1 MTDARPASR
10 LKRLA
15 TDRTLAAI
23 LCAASVVAVA
33 GPAASLAL
41 HLLGMQRPVDAPAV
55 FDPVLAEPPWSLLLR
70 SATWAVGIAVRATP
84 AAVPA
89 AGRGRGRPA
98 AMLAF
103 LAPLALP
110 SYFAYA
116 ALNLLRAPGTPLGD
130 WLAGLADHG
139 WPDAPM
145 LAGRAIAAV
154 ALVLWTWPL
163 AMLALL
169 PAVRAVSDDTLDQL
183 DVDAPDAARRMLT
196 RLSLL
201 GVAPLLAASL
211 VGLVVLGSPVPLH
224 VAQVPTASMAVW
236 IGLMQDPANPRHWL
250 AGWPL
255 LAPAIIAATWLAMRL
270 GPGGESGEAPS
281 TPRPR
286 RAPGLACAAGALWV
300 ASVAMPMALLSWN
313 LHEWAAIPRFVHVH
327 QEALIGS
334 ASVAAATGITSGF
347 IACLFWWIAPRAW
360 RTDPW
365 SRRGVAVAVAAW
377 CAATLAPGIMIGAG
391 FAHLA
396 RAAPLAAIADS
407 IIPSVA
413 AHVVRYA
420 SPCILAAMLM
430 LRAESRAAADAVRL
444 DGADTLRG
452 FVATRLRAGAGP
464 LVACMLLT
472 ASLSLHDIDTSILV
486 QPPGGEMLPQH
497 MLGYLHFWKT
507 EELSAGTL
515 ILMTAS
521 LVATAAA
528 AWLLRGFASAV
539 QPARSRDGTSR

>member
-23 LCAASVVAVA
+23 LCAASVLAVA
-33 GPAASLAL
+33 GPAALLAF
-41 HLLGMQRPVDAPAV
+41 HLLGMRRPADAPAV
-55 FDPVLAEPPWSLLLR
+55 FDPVLAEPPWTLLLR
-70 SATWAVGIAVRATP
+70 SVAWAVGIAILATLVAIP
-84 AAVPA
+84 AAWHA
-89 AGRGRGRPA
+89 RGRPGTT
-98 AMLAF
+98 LAF
-103 LAPLALP
+103 LTPLALP

-116 ALNLLRAPGTPLGD
+116 SLNLLRAPGTPLGD

-145 LAGRAIAAV
+145 LAGRVIAA
-154 ALVLWTWPL
+154 ASLTLWTWPL

-169 PAVRAVSDDTLDQL
+169 PAVRAVSEDTLDQL
-183 DVDAPDAARRMLT
+183 DVDAPGSLRRALT
-196 RLSLL
+196 RVSLL
-201 GVAPLLAASL
+201 GAAPVPAGAL

-255 LAPAIIAATWLAMRL
+255 LVPALLAAGWLTLRL
-270 GPGGESGEAPS
+270 GPASDSGEAPS
-281 TPRPR
+281 MPRAR
-286 RAPGLACAAGALWV
+286 RAPGLAFIAGSLWL
-300 ASVAMPMALLSWN
+300 ASVAMPMALLAWH
-313 LHEWAAIPRFVHVH
+313 LHDWAAIPRFIHVH
-327 QEALIGS
+327 QDALTGS
-334 ASVAAATGITSGF
+334 ASVAAATGIVSGV

-360 RTDPW
+360 RTDAW
-365 SRRGVAVAVAAW
+365 SRRAVAVAGAAW
-377 CAATLAPGIMIGAG
+377 SAATLAPGIMIGAG

-396 RAAPLAAIADS
+396 RLEALDPLADS
-407 IIPSVA
+407 ILPSVA

-444 DGADTLRG
+444 DGADSIRG

-464 LVACMLLT
+464 LLACMLLT

-486 QPPGGEMLPQH
+486 QPPGAAMLPQH
-497 MLGYLHFWKT
+497 MLGYLHYWKT
-507 EELSAGTL
+507 EELSAGSL
-515 ILMTAS
+515 LLMAAS
-521 LVATAAA
+521 LVATVAA
-528 AWLLRGFASAV
+528 AWLLRGAAWAM
-539 QPARSRDGTSR
+539 QPRPTGDGTSR